1 MNDSVEKT
9 RSNKTNR
16 LNPANRLGEL
26 SASER
31 NEVSQQTRPNAPLIH
46 ETIRAEGEAE
56 LSRSTSA
63 LLLSGLA
70 AGLSMGFSLL
80 TEALLL
86 SRLPQADWAELISR
100 FGYTIGFLIVV
111 LGRQQLFT
119 ENTLTVIL
127 PLLYHKTP
135 NVLFRVMRL
144 WALVLI
150 ANVLGTWAIAVIL
163 AHLSMFTPEVTS
175 AFVKIGQSTVSHSF
189 SETLAMAGFA
199 GWLIALMVWLLPASG
214 DARPFII
221 IIITYVVALGAF
233 NHIIAGSVD
242 AAYLVTSG
250 HIPMSDY
257 FIDFFIPTLL
267 GNVLGGVSMVAVLNY
282 GQVAPEL

>member
-1 MNDSVEKT
+1 
-9 RSNKTNR
+9 
-16 LNPANRLGEL
+16 
-26 SASER
+26 
-31 NEVSQQTRPNAPLIH
+31 
-46 ETIRAEGEAE
+46 
-56 LSRSTSA
+56 
-63 LLLSGLA
+63 
-70 AGLSMGFSLL
+70 MGFSLL

-86 SRLPQADWAELISR
+86 SRLPQADFAR
-100 FGYTIGFLIVV
+100 FGYTTGFLIVV

-135 NVLFRVMRL
+135 RMLFRVIRL
-144 WALVLI
+144 WALILI
-150 ANVLGTWAIAVIL
+150 AKVLGTWAIAAIL
-163 AHLSMFTPEVTS
+163 AHVSMFTPGVTS
-175 AFVKIGQSTVSHSF
+175 AFVKIGLSTVSHSV
-189 SETLAMAGFA
+189 SETLAMASFA

-221 IIITYVVALGAF
+221 IIITYMVALGAF

-257 FIDFFIPTLL
+257 LAQFFIPTLL